1 MRRITDHPL
10 GRGSRR
16 RVDPVLVDVPPQLSS
31 SEAYGPRRSR
41 RQALDPLSAIK
52 PAKRGTVLFI
62 RRLGEVGAPLL
73 LAASEEQVVEN
84 FFREH
89 PPHHVDTL

>member
-1 MRRITDHPL
+1 M
-10 GRGSRR
+10 
-16 RVDPVLVDVPPQLSS
+16 
-31 SEAYGPRRSR
+31 
-41 RQALDPLSAIK
+41 
-52 PAKRGTVLFI
+52 

-89 PPHHVDTL
+89 LPHHVDTLQDMFPMLKNKSKSSPFMGWSVD